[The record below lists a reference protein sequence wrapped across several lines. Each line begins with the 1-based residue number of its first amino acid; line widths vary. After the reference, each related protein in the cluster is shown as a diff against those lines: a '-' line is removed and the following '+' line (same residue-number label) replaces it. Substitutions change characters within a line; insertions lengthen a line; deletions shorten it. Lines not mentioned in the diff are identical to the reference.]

1 MSAPRMR
8 LPEHPDMTSL
18 WLARDVWVP
27 SVLPP
32 DVRLFFVGALA
43 SISGLIYGLDTGSI
57 GPLTEM
63 PQFKSVGGAIT
74 TSSSLQ
80 GFFVA
85 SILLSAS
92 ISSLCSGYIADR

>member
-1 MSAPRMR
+1 MR
-8 LPEHPDMTSL
+8 LPEHRDMVSL
-18 WLARDVWVP
+18 WLARDVLMP
-27 SVLPP
+27 AILPP
-32 DVRLFFVGALA
+32 KVRLFFIGALA

-63 PQFKSVGGAIT
+63 PQFEAVGGAIT

-92 ISSLCSGYIADR
+92 ISSLCSGYIADK